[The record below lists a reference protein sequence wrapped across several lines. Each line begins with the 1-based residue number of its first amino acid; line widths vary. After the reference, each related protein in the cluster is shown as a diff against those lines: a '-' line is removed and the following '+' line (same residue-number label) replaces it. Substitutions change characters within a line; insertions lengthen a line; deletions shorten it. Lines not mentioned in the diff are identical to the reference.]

1 MKVWRLESGPIF
13 LLSTLLSLISILP
26 SCYKITP
33 MRRYLALIPLVLLFA
48 CRTVS
53 TLPFAVVPGTPTP
66 SLTAS
71 IPPTLTLTPPPSL
84 AAATPTLTL
93 PPLPE
98 APFKVVYH
106 PDGGLYAGDRVS
118 FEVIAPEGAIME
130 GRQAVIEVEGVEG
143 AKFDPAE
150 FARFGIAGRVQATL
164 FWAWNTSG
172 LPPGNYNLTFT
183 IQPDGVQWTDPVA
196 LLPRSALPSGE
207 VGAHWVSAQSECCTV
222 YTITGT
228 EAERDLQM
236 LLDLADQQAAIVEK
250 AFKAPFP
257 ERATL
262 VMLPRVLGHG
272 GFANQ
277 EISLSY
283 LDRRYSGAD
292 FAIVL
297 RHELVHFLD
306 RYLGG
311 ELRPTILV
319 EGLAV
324 YLSGGHFKEE
334 PLLLRAAALLELGW
348 YQPMAP
354 LADDFYPS
362 QHEIGYMEAGALV
375 QYMVERWGWE
385 AFSRF
390 YRDIRP
396 GPPGSGQVEAM
407 DEALARHFEL
417 TFKEVE
423 TGFLETLRQQEVSA
437 ETQEDVRM
445 TVAFYDTVRRYQQA
459 LDPSAFY
466 MTAWL
471 PDGKQL
477 REHGIV
483 ADLLRHPSAPENI
496 SLESLLVSA
505 DTHLR
510 AGDYAAVEQLLEAV
524 NKALDA
530 MGS

>member
-1 MKVWRLESGPIF
+1 
-13 LLSTLLSLISILP
+13 
-26 SCYKITP
+26 
-33 MRRYLALIPLVLLFA
+33 MRRSLALIPLVLLLA
-48 CRTVS
+48 CKAVYS
-53 TLPFAVVPGTPTP
+53 LPANVISGTPTP

-71 IPPTLTLTPPPSL
+71 LPPTFTLTPLPTL
-84 AAATPTLTL
+84 EAATTTPAL

-106 PDGGLYAGDRVS
+106 PDGDLYAGDLVS
-118 FEVIAPEGAIME
+118 FEVIAPEGANME
-130 GRQAVIEVEGVEG
+130 GHQAVIEVKEEEG
-143 AKFDPAE
+143 AKFGPAE
-150 FARFGIAGRVQATL
+150 FARFGIAGRTQATL
-164 FWAWNTSG
+164 FWAWDTSG
-172 LPPGNYNLTFT
+172 LSPGNYDLTFT
-183 IQPDGVQWTDPVA
+183 IQPDGMQWTDTVT
-196 LLPRSALPSGE
+196 LLPKSELPSAE
-207 VGAHWVSAQSECCTV
+207 VGAHWASAKSECCTV
-222 YTITGT
+222 YYITGT
-228 EAERDLQM
+228 EAERDLKN
-236 LLDLADQQAAIVEK
+236 LLELADQQAAIVEN

-257 ERATL
+257 ERASL

-272 GFANQ
+272 GFADQ

-334 PLLLRAAALLELGW
+334 PLLPRAAALLDLGW
-348 YQPMAP
+348 YQPLAP
-354 LADDFYPS
+354 LADNFYPA

-375 QYMVERWGWE
+375 EYMVQRWGWD
-385 AFSRF
+385 AFNQF
-390 YRDIRP
+390 YRGIHP
-396 GPPGSGQVEAM
+396 GPPGSGQVAAM
-407 DEALARHFEL
+407 DAALTQHFGL
-417 TFKEVE
+417 TFKELE
-423 TGFLETLRQQEVSA
+423 AGYIETLRQQEVSA
-437 ETQEDVRM
+437 ETREDVRM
-445 TVAFYDTVRRYQQA
+445 TVAFYNTVRRYQQE
-459 LDPSAFY
+459 LDPSAYY

-471 PDGKQL
+471 PDGKQM
-477 REHGIV
+477 RQRGIV

-524 NKALDA
+524 NNALDV
-530 MGS
+530 MSSSISMPQSPNLR